1 MFVKG
6 NIVTFV
12 TPFYPHPVEIA
23 PRNPYVIVHTPSKP
37 VENPVDV
44 ESWLPV
50 GKPLCHKGF
59 RGYPLV
65 VEIALVLRSR
75 PLPHYHVISPPLSAD
90 GQIGGN
96 GGKHQNHVTN
106 VTLPDG
112 WAYRCD

>member
-1 MFVKG
+1 
-6 NIVTFV
+6 
-12 TPFYPHPVEIA
+12 VEIA
-23 PRNPYVIVHTPSKP
+23 PRNPDVIVDTPSKP

-44 ESWLPV
+44 ESRLPT

-59 RGYPLV
+59 RGYPQH

-75 PLPHYHVISPPLSAD
+75 PLPHYHVISPPLSAE
-90 GQIGGN
+90 GHTGGN
-96 GGKHQNHVTN
+96 GGKCQNHVTK